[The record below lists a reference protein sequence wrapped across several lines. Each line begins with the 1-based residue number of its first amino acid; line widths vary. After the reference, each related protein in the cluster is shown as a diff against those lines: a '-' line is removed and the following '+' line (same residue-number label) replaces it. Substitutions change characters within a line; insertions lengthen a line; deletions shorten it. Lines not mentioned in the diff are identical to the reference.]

1 MNFKEV
7 FESYALH
14 YQNPQKKINFVQ
26 YIDSLTVNI
35 NRSQR
40 TLINS
45 KNNSLNSAL
54 IANWI
59 KDENPNIL
67 IHTHF
72 LNINSD
78 TQDFFYILKYLCES
92 IKKLTLSDEHIEDE
106 LTALQES
113 IPMWLAIASDYA
125 IKQKSIWFL
134 VFDGINDYF
143 DYFLTLFL
151 PPQINLVITTNNIER
166 KYQHIESWSEI
177 NFEVVTPDCNPEEH
191 LLAVENM
198 YGKAI
203 IRKILQLIWVSRL
216 GLTKQV
222 IIDLSSTHKID
233 NGVLSSILNSLDEV
247 LIEYNDVFQ
256 ILNVETRDY
265 LKKRYLPSFHQERKI
280 RKRLAN
286 YFLNQANNQQIVEEV
301 AYQYQQAQYSK
312 ELRSLITQHVDLFYY
327 YKQSHE
333 LLTYWLFLSDN
344 NRELALFNIQKVYKK
359 AFKKWNNE
367 CSAQDFES
375 KKLAL
380 QDFLLYCGIHN
391 KFTLNVIK
399 TSVLPKNQVTSS
411 NLLRHLTHLV
421 VLLKSND
428 GQLRFDEVFDDILIS
443 HANNI
448 AISDYPIETELFLTH
463 LAQYLQSMSN
473 DLINAE
479 KFLRQAIDISKHLNV
494 FVLWRNSLNL
504 AEVLRLQGN
513 FKEAEKLN
521 RNALELSEKNFGVDH
536 LYTAYSLSNLGIVIN
551 NNDAESLHSRSVDIT
566 KRFLGPNHP
575 EMINRLINQS
585 TSLTYKNKPQ
595 FKKAEILL
603 LQALDIAEK
612 QSDPEYQITVCIYL
626 GRFYSHQYK
635 DALADS
641 FYRKALAIPNITKY
655 SNSIQLMTDF
665 AEFMKKMEVYQHAEF
680 FYQIILDVSDTNDPK
695 IPERLSNLGW
705 ALLDQDKYIEA
716 DKIFRKS
723 LSIAQKNQDYIN
735 IENSLLSLTHSM
747 LLQEKYAK
755 AKPFLE
761 QVYTISDQI
770 LNSHEPRMAYRAN
783 KLAIFFEK
791 HKNTELAEKLYR
803 HSLAL
808 KEIYDDYDID
818 ITDIL
823 NNLMDLIWENG
834 NDDNEQFARRCL
846 EISTEKFGIRHY
858 DTGTAYFNLGR
869 VLSLNSQLEEE
880 AEDLLRKS
888 VKIAEKT
895 VGKRSLVT
903 SERLVLLGN
912 HLSNMGKLESSK
924 DLLQRAARID
934 ESILG
939 ENIRTLTTLTQ
950 YARVLKKMK
959 LFEEMLKV
967 FQRIVK
973 GAENIYGV
981 HHEYTLLAHVLMN
994 EIHDYN

>member
-1 MNFKEV
+1 MNFREV
-7 FESYALH
+7 FESYAIY

-59 KDENPNIL
+59 KDEKPNVL

-92 IKKLTLSDEHIEDE
+92 IKKITLSDEHIEDE

-203 IRKILQLIWVSRL
+203 IRKILQLIWASRL

-222 IIDLSSTHKID
+222 IIDLCSTHKID
-233 NGVLSSILNSLDEV
+233 KGVLSSILNSLDEV

-312 ELRSLITQHVDLFYY
+312 ELRSLITQHVDLFNY
-327 YKQSHE
+327 YKKSHE
-333 LLTYWLFLSDN
+333 LLTYWLILSDN

-380 QDFLLYCGIHN
+380 QDFLIYCGIHN

-473 DLINAE
+473 DLNNAE
-479 KFLRQAIDISKHLNV
+479 KFLRQAIDTSKHLNV

-551 NNDAESLHSRSVDIT
+551 DNDAESLHSRSVDIT

-575 EMINRLINQS
+575 EMINRLIKQS
-585 TSLTYKNKPQ
+585 TTHTYKNKPQ
-595 FKKAEILL
+595 IKKA
-603 LQALDIAEK
+603 
-612 QSDPEYQITVCIYL
+612 
-626 GRFYSHQYK
+626 
-635 DALADS
+635 
-641 FYRKALAIPNITKY
+641 
-655 SNSIQLMTDF
+655 
-665 AEFMKKMEVYQHAEF
+665 
-680 FYQIILDVSDTNDPK
+680 
-695 IPERLSNLGW
+695 
-705 ALLDQDKYIEA
+705 
-716 DKIFRKS
+716 
-723 LSIAQKNQDYIN
+723 
-735 IENSLLSLTHSM
+735 
-747 LLQEKYAK
+747 
-755 AKPFLE
+755 
-761 QVYTISDQI
+761 
-770 LNSHEPRMAYRAN
+770 
-783 KLAIFFEK
+783 
-791 HKNTELAEKLYR
+791 
-803 HSLAL
+803 
-808 KEIYDDYDID
+808 
-818 ITDIL
+818 
-823 NNLMDLIWENG
+823 
-834 NDDNEQFARRCL
+834 
-846 EISTEKFGIRHY
+846 
-858 DTGTAYFNLGR
+858 
-869 VLSLNSQLEEE
+869 
-880 AEDLLRKS
+880 
-888 VKIAEKT
+888 
-895 VGKRSLVT
+895 
-903 SERLVLLGN
+903 
-912 HLSNMGKLESSK
+912 
-924 DLLQRAARID
+924 
-934 ESILG
+934 
-939 ENIRTLTTLTQ
+939 
-950 YARVLKKMK
+950 
-959 LFEEMLKV
+959 
-967 FQRIVK
+967 
-973 GAENIYGV
+973 
-981 HHEYTLLAHVLMN
+981 
-994 EIHDYN
+994 